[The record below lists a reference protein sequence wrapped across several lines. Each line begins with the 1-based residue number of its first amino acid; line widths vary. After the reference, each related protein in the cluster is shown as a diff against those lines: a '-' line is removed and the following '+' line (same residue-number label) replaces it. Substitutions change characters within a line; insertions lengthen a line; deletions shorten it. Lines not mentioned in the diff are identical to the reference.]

1 MSKSQL
7 QTLHTEKLRVE
18 ARRGVWKRRTA
29 TAARWLHIYGSMVS
43 LSLLLFFSVTGL
55 TLNHAD
61 WFAAQQRT
69 AQFQGQVPL
78 AWMHGDLAKL
88 EIVEHLRQSHGIK
101 TGMSSFRS
109 EEGQASVSF
118 AGPGYTADVVMDRAT
133 GRYDVTETRMGL
145 AAVLNDLHKGRDT
158 GPAWSLLL
166 DVSAGLMVLVSF
178 TGLVLLWYL
187 QRKRMAG
194 LLSLA
199 GGTLACY
206 LVYAIWVP

>member
-69 AQFQGQVPL
+69 AQYQGQVPL
-78 AWMHGDLAKL
+78 AWMQGELAKL
-88 EIVEHLRQSHGIK
+88 EI
-101 TGMSSFRS
+101 
-109 EEGQASVSF
+109 
-118 AGPGYTADVVMDRAT
+118 
-133 GRYDVTETRMGL
+133 
-145 AAVLNDLHKGRDT
+145 
-158 GPAWSLLL
+158 
-166 DVSAGLMVLVSF
+166 
-178 TGLVLLWYL
+178 
-187 QRKRMAG
+187 
-194 LLSLA
+194 
-199 GGTLACY
+199 
-206 LVYAIWVP
+206 

>member
-1 MSKSQL
+1 MSKSL
-7 QTLHTEKLRVE
+7 LPTWNTEKLRVE
-18 ARRGVWKRRTA
+18 VRPGAWKRRTA

-69 AQFQGQVPL
+69 AQYQGQVPL

-101 TGMSSFRS
+101 TGMSAFRS

-118 AGPGYTADVVMDRAT
+118 AGPGYTADVVMDRTT
-133 GRYDVTETRMGL
+133 GRYEVTETRMGL

-178 TGLVLLWYL
+178 TGLVLLCYL
-187 QRKRMAG
+187 QRKRVAG
-194 LLSLA
+194 MLSLA